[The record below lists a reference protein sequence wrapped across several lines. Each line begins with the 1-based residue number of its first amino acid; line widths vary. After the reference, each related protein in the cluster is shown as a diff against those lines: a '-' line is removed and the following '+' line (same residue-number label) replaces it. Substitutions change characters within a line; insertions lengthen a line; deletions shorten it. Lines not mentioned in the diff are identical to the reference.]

1 VISLEGAAWSSAAT
15 WRGVVERS
23 AAIATERASL
33 GSFLFELPA
42 ANSRTR
48 GERGQGDGGR
58 RKRGDSRRRRG
69 GGTGA
74 EDRGTTDTGTAT
86 TPTHPEARRDDERDW
101 ELGTGGRGEEGARG
115 PAESGAANQ
124 PPGMALT
131 EHSVR
136 LNPGELGDPRGTA
149 PERWRVTQWKQMSG
163 PADRLTQKGD

>member
-1 VISLEGAAWSSAAT
+1 VVFGSHLARGCRAQRCYSHRA
-15 WRGVVERS
+15 GVVGVVLV
-23 AAIATERASL
+23 RA
-33 GSFLFELPA
+33 P
-42 ANSRTR
+42 SRQQPHPGREGTR
-48 GERGQGDGGR
+48 RRRQAKEGGQP
-58 RKRGDSRRRRG
+58 RRRG

-149 PERWRVTQWKQMSG
+149 PERWWVTQWKQMSG
-163 PADRLTQKGD
+163 PADLLTQKGD